1 MQTTTIQLLR
11 PHRHAGRDYPA
22 GAQLTLPAHKA
33 AWLIGLGVAQNAN
46 PSQSV
51 QSAPSASAEGQAAK
65 GKKE

>member
-1 MQTTTIQLLR
+1 MQTTTIALLR

-33 AWLIGLGVAQNAN
+33 AWLMGLGVAQNAPAAAPAAAPATAPEGN
-46 PSQSV
+46 P
-51 QSAPSASAEGQAAK
+51 K

>member
-11 PHRHAGRDYPA
+11 PHRHAGHDYPA

-33 AWLIGLGVAQNAN
+33 SWLVGLGVAQAAPAAAPEGN
-46 PSQSV
+46 P
-51 QSAPSASAEGQAAK
+51 K

>member
-33 AWLIGLGVAQNAN
+33 SWLVGLGVAQNA
-46 PSQSV
+46 PAT
-51 QSAPSASAEGQAAK
+51 APAAAPEGAPPK
-65 GKKE
+65 TKKE

>member
-33 AWLIGLGVAQNAN
+33 AWLVGLGVAQNAN
-46 PSQSV
+46 PSPSV
-51 QSAPSASAEGQAAK
+51 QSASAEGQPAK

>member
-1 MQTTTIQLLR
+1 MQTTTIHLLR

-33 AWLIGLGVAQNAN
+33 AWLMGLGVAQNAPAAAPAAAPEGN
-46 PSQSV
+46 PT
-51 QSAPSASAEGQAAK
+51 K

>member
-33 AWLIGLGVAQNAN
+33 SWLVGLGVAQNA
-46 PSQSV
+46 P
-51 QSAPSASAEGQAAK
+51 AASATAAPEGNPK